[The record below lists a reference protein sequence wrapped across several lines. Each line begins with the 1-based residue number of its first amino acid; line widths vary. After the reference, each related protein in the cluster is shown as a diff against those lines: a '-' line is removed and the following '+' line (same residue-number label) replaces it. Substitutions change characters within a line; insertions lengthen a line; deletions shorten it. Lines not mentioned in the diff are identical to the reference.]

1 MSMDNKEY
9 KSLEKLMTIEGRLIK
24 SNRRQVIQT
33 SDSQRSFY
41 LVKSGYIKRYLI
53 RNDGTLSTDI
63 IYGPGDVFSL
73 MLIFRVLYDREIL
86 DSPEIY
92 YYEALTE
99 DVEIYSLSAD
109 DLKKYVE
116 ISPILYRDILNE
128 AGKRMTYETHGLE
141 NIAMKDAFKR
151 VAHRLAYYARH
162 FGQKSSEGV
171 KIVPPLTHQ
180 DIADLLSL
188 TRETVSTCMTRLRK
202 KGLIDVK
209 DRQIIVKSI
218 DDLSDEAF
226 N

>member
-1 MSMDNKEY
+1 MADKKYSNFND
-9 KSLEKLMTIEGRLIK
+9 LMLDSGRLIK
-24 SNRRQVIQT
+24 HTRRQVLQT
-33 SDSQRSFY
+33 SDSQRAFY
-41 LVKSGYIKRYLI
+41 LVKNGYIKRYLI
-53 RNDGTLSTDI
+53 MNDGSLSTDLV
-63 IYGPGDVFSL
+63 YGPGDVFSL

-92 YYEALTE
+92 YYEAITD
-99 DVEIYSLSAD
+99 DVEVYSLSAD
-109 DLKKYVE
+109 DLKKYVSE
-116 ISPILYRDILNE
+116 SPILYRDLLNE

-141 NIAMKDAFKR
+141 NIAMKDAYKR

-162 FGQKSSEGV
+162 FGEKSSAGI

-209 DRQIIVKSI
+209 DRQIVVPDIEK
-218 DDLSDEAF
+218 LNDEAF
-226 N
+226 S